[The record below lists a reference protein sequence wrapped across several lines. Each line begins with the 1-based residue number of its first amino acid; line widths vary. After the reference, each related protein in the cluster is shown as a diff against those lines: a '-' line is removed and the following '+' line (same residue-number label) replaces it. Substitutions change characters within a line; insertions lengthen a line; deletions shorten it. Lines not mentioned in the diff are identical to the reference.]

1 MCRYHLCHYARRRFA
16 GCHNVVSLCSFV
28 SIQSVT
34 VLNIV
39 LLSITVLDDLVLSVE
54 RLSVV
59 ILRVVALGQAS
70 GSAQQVNPAM
80 KCFGLLTFLLLPLR
94 PVVSRY
100 LLRNRECRDEF
111 EKDINRI
118 RLSDYGLS

>member
-1 MCRYHLCHYARRRFA
+1 MCRYHFCHYARRRFA
-16 GCHNVVSLCSFV
+16 GCLNVVSLCSFV

-39 LLSITVLDDLVLSVE
+39 LLSITLLDDLVLSVE

-80 KCFGLLTFLLLPLR
+80 
-94 PVVSRY
+94 
-100 LLRNRECRDEF
+100 NA
-111 EKDINRI
+111 
-118 RLSDYGLS
+118 SDC